1 MRSARKYILIPEYA
15 PLYAMRECFG
25 NEHGPLKEPT
35 PTPVDIIGKL
45 PLKEPTPTPVDII
58 GKLLLQSGREK
69 LTIYE
74 VVKEGKG
81 FSKPVQL
88 TRQNYQLPYEQIAGL
103 TQDTAPE
110 NGDSVMLPSDPANP
124 VEPTIV
130 DTDQEDKQEEPP
142 IVPCG
147 EVVQDAADA
156 EIEKVLADPEMETGV
171 AATESPAEETGD
183 DTAEDS
189 DEGEATD
196 VVNTAPANPYAGMS
210 KNQRKKARRE
220 EAVRKAAEDA
230 LKNVTL

>member
-25 NEHGPLKEPT
+25 NEHG
-35 PTPVDIIGKL
+35 

-110 NGDSVMLPSDPANP
+110 NGDSVMLPSDPADP

-130 DTDQEDKQEEPP
+130 DTDQDDKPEEPS

-147 EVVQDAADA
+147 EVVQDIVATTADILKDA
-156 EIEKVLADPEMETGV
+156 TDVEIEKALADPEMETDA
-171 AATESPAEETGD
+171 AATERPVEETGD
-183 DTAEDS
+183 DAAEDS
-189 DEGEATD
+189 DEEESTD
-196 VVNTAPANPYAGMS
+196 TANTAPVDPYAGMS